1 MSCRSLLDNIIDEL
15 WKYIDLGRGD
25 ELFYMPSFLRD
36 KIFEENAIVNVRELK
51 NISCLYREG
60 GRPDRSRR
68 YTYLLYESVMGY
80 SLIRVYGAADDA
92 ERLPPLLDVDCVK
105 SYVKLVDHYTFTT
118 DSAQLEHC
126 KYISKGC
133 YHLV

>member
-1 MSCRSLLDNIIDEL
+1 
-15 WKYIDLGRGD
+15 
-25 ELFYMPSFLRD
+25 MPSFLRD

-80 SLIRVYGAADDA
+80 SLFRVYGAADDA
-92 ERLPPLLDVDCVK
+92 ERLPPLLDVDCMK
-105 SYVKLVDHYTFTT
+105 SYVKLVDHYPFTT
-118 DSAQLEHC
+118 DSAQLP
-126 KYISKGC
+126 SKRLMLSC
-133 YHLV
+133 SRPRN